1 VQGLVKRCPWQR
13 LKPYAYIT
21 ALMVISIDG
30 DISEEEEDY
39 IADLQKALNISD
51 KRSDE
56 IIDELFGEEEEE
68 EEDL

>member
-1 VQGLVKRCPWQR
+1 MKENKGLREA
-13 LKPYAYIT
+13 AYIT
-21 ALMVISIDG
+21 ALMAVSVDG
-30 DISEEEEDY
+30 DIPEEEENY

-68 EEDL
+68 EEDEEQE

>member
-1 VQGLVKRCPWQR
+1 MREA
-13 LKPYAYIT
+13 AYIT

-30 DISEEEEDY
+30 DIPEEEEDY

-56 IIDELFGEEEEE
+56 IIDELFGEEDEEE
-68 EEDL
+68 EFS